1 MLSEFRKFVE
11 RGNVFD
17 LAIAFILG
25 AAFNPIVRSL
35 VDHVIMPPIGLLL
48 GRVDFSELGIVLTH
62 RFADSY
68 ATAGAAMEAGEA
80 VIAYGLFINTII
92 GFLITAFA
100 VFFLVRG
107 YNHLQ
112 ESLERKAEEEQ
123 AAAPAEPAAPPR
135 QEVLLEE
142 IRDLLADRAG

>member
-1 MLSEFRKFVE
+1 MLSEFRKFIE

-62 RFADSY
+62 QFADTY
-68 ATAGAAMEAGEA
+68 PTASAAMEAGEA

-112 ESLERKAEEEQ
+112 ERLEKKEEEQ

>member
-1 MLSEFRKFVE
+1 MLGEFRKFVQ

-62 RFADSY
+62 QFADSY
-68 ATAGAAMEAGEA
+68 ETASAAMEAGEA

-92 GFLITAFA
+92 AFLITAFA
-100 VFFLVRG
+100 VFLLVRA
-107 YNHLQ
+107 YNRLQ
-112 ESLERKAEEEQ
+112 SRLERKAEAEE

-142 IRDLLADRAG
+142 IRDLLANRAG